1 MKEAYYK
8 IIKFILK
15 YQLIGY
21 HWKIIIL
28 LFKKLIMIANLE
40 YKISLQY
47 MLIDNID
54 GNNLILSLFL
64 K

>member
-1 MKEAYYK
+1 
-8 IIKFILK
+8 
-15 YQLIGY
+15 
-21 HWKIIIL
+21 
-28 LFKKLIMIANLE
+28 MIANLE